1 MATNS
6 GTAQIFK
13 GALVSVP
20 LLGTPKV
27 LSFQYN
33 PANMQR
39 SLTPNMVG
47 GEEQDRTMAVSFKGP
62 PSQTINVSVEFD
74 AAPGLNSGDST
85 EVENGVYAQLAA
97 LELLV
102 TPDTI
107 ELMSAQTLLNAG
119 MMEIQPLDA
128 PTLYFVWGPSRVLP
142 VRVTQFSVTEELFD
156 GHLNPIQATVALT
169 MRVLSVSDVSF
180 TNKAWQ
186 QYIVYQQKMEEIAP
200 KVQGSMSATG
210 ATIG

>member
-1 MATNS
+1 MAVNS
-6 GTAQIFK
+6 GTANIFK

-20 LLGTPKV
+20 MLGANKV
-27 LSFQYN
+27 LPFQYN

-47 GEEQDRTMAVSFKGP
+47 GEEQDRTLAVAFKGP
-62 PSQTINVSVEFD
+62 PTQTINVSVEFD
-74 AAPGLNSGDST
+74 ASPGLNTGESM
-85 EVENGVYAQLAA
+85 EVDNGVYAQLAA
-97 LELLV
+97 LELMV
-102 TPDTI
+102 TPDTT
-107 ELMSAQTLLNAG
+107 ELITTQAMLSAG
-119 MMEIQPLDA
+119 MMEILPLDA

-156 GHLNPIQATVALT
+156 AHLNPIQATVALT
-169 MRVLSVSDVSF
+169 MRVLSVSDVSA
-180 TNKAWQ
+180 TNQAWQ

-200 KVQGSMSATG
+200 QALGSMSVTG